1 MNAINK
7 TILEIRKV
15 NTQLTDL
22 KTKVKDD
29 GLKTEIDSFA
39 TLAGE
44 IEKALY
50 QTKNRSSQDPLN
62 YPIRLNNKYGHVLAL
77 ASIGFYR
84 PTASMVEVE
93 KELRILIDSEINK
106 WENTKTALNEL
117 NTKIR
122 NAEVPFVTW

>member
-1 MNAINK
+1 
-7 TILEIRKV
+7 V

-29 GLKTEIDSFA
+29 ALKAEIDS
-39 TLAGE
+39 LAHLSGD

-50 QTKNRSSQDPLN
+50 QTKNRSPQDPLN

-77 ASIGFYR
+77 ATIGFNR

-93 KELRILIDSEINK
+93 KELRMLIDVELTR
-106 WENTKTALNEL
+106 WENTKVALKDL